1 MSEAT
6 SSARAFSPWE
16 WILAF
21 RYLRAKRSE
30 GGVAMIAAIAF
41 LAITLA
47 IAVLIIVMSIMNGFR
62 SELLSKILGFEGH
75 AYVEGQATWEENYP
89 EVMARLSEVPGVVE
103 VTPTV
108 KSQGVLMSQTMSGV
122 FVQGI
127 TPEDLRELELVASNI
142 QSGSLDDFGEGDVD
156 NQEIIIGSGLAAATG
171 TQVGDRIT
179 LMGYGGS
186 ATPFGGQRPI
196 DKLYTVGA
204 IYEVGMS
211 EYDQVYAFMPLE
223 AAQAFYGRGW
233 DVDAIEIKVEDPDHV
248 DELYGVLREAA
259 GEGSIVQLWQ
269 DRHASYWGALQVERN
284 MMRLVLML
292 IVSIA
297 ALNII
302 SALVMLVKNKE
313 RDVAILRTI
322 GASQGSVMR
331 VFLISGAAIG
341 ALAAPFGV
349 FLGVVFC
356 WNIEAIQGFIEWATG
371 TQVFDPNVYFL
382 TRLPAKLDWNEVWG
396 VFGWTLGISVLVTLY
411 PSWRASK
418 TDPVETLRYE

>member
-6 SSARAFSPWE
+6 SSARAFAPWE

-89 EVMARLSEVPGVVE
+89 DVMARLSEVPGVVE

-142 QSGSLDDFGEGDVD
+142 QSGSLDDFGQGDVD

-248 DELYGVLREAA
+248 EELFGALREAA
-259 GEGSIVQLWQ
+259 GEGALVTLWQ
-269 DRHASYWGALQVERN
+269 DRHASYWGALQVERF
-284 MMRLVLML
+284 MMRLVLLL

-331 VFLISGAAIG
+331 VFLISGATIG

-356 WNIEAIQGFIEWATG
+356 WNIESIQGFVEWATG